1 MKAIVSILKDNLSI
15 IKATLL
21 LSSKPTTS
29 LHVAVLR
36 ATTHRHQ
43 EDPPPVDAV
52 LALAHHH
59 RPSTAGV
66 LIHALL
72 RRVHG
77 THNVY
82 VALKC
87 LVTIHHAITRGSP
100 ALKDHIL
107 GYSSG
112 PLFNLSGFIDGSD
125 RDTWELSKWVRW
137 YADVLDYG
145 LALSRRNENR
155 AAKKLSCFV
164 VMIEKICGAPDSLHY
179 QKISL
184 IHEIIKLVGEDY
196 RIIMREIN
204 SNLNQF
210 QFAEKSIEKLNHE
223 VLQELLDN
231 LKRIEDCKQKL
242 LLMFLN
248 KKKNDGIWELI
259 EELRKKVEEVK
270 QKKEENSSQSRSL
283 VIVPPPRVKRWLDVE
298 WNPLVASLA

>member
-107 GYSSG
+107 GTPLGPSLIFPVSSTA
-112 PLFNLSGFIDGSD
+112 LIVTRGSC
-125 RDTWELSKWVRW
+125 LNG
-137 YADVLDYG
+137 YG
-145 LALSRRNENR
+145 GTPMYWIMALPYHGEMKTEQRRN
-155 AAKKLSCFV
+155 
-164 VMIEKICGAPDSLHY
+164 
-179 QKISL
+179 
-184 IHEIIKLVGEDY
+184 
-196 RIIMREIN
+196 
-204 SNLNQF
+204 
-210 QFAEKSIEKLNHE
+210 
-223 VLQELLDN
+223 
-231 LKRIEDCKQKL
+231 
-242 LLMFLN
+242 
-248 KKKNDGIWELI
+248 
-259 EELRKKVEEVK
+259 
-270 QKKEENSSQSRSL
+270 
-283 VIVPPPRVKRWLDVE
+283 
-298 WNPLVASLA
+298 